1 MKSQKL
7 LVIAATVCLL
17 VGVSG
22 AAMARND
29 CPDGFIIGG
38 EHEEIVIDDYVD
50 CVVVGVAVTTPTG
63 VRVRNARSFT
73 MMNSYVKGEVRV
85 ITDVDTGGSFG
96 TLLYNFVDGHNIV
109 TKNLN
114 EADVRWNTVVDGN
127 IRVIEN
133 SSTPSQYAEVIQNR
147 IKGGNL
153 VVKGNVAADVKG
165 NRTIGGNI
173 TCRDNL
179 NLDVFEN
186 EAIGGTVDCSR
197 EFSDLFPDEFK

>member
-1 MKSQKL
+1 MKSLKL
-7 LVIAATVCLL
+7 LVIAAIVCLL

-114 EADVRWNTVVDGN
+114 EADVRWNTVLNDGN
-127 IRVIEN
+127 IRVVDRDD
-133 SSTPSQYAEVIQNR
+133 TPSTYAEVIQNR
-147 IKGGNL
+147 
-153 VVKGNVAADVKG
+153 VKGNIVVRGVVSADVKG

-173 TCRDNL
+173 RCRDNIL
-179 NLDVFEN
+179 TDGFEN
-186 EAIGGTVDCSR
+186 EAIGGTVNCSR
-197 EFSDLFPDEFK
+197 DPFSPLPE